1 MKQPINY
8 GRIVR
13 DPKFLMFILLVLVNL
28 FFALSSPS
36 FFSLENY
43 FNMLKQSAMIIIVAS
58 AATILMMTGNFDL
71 SVGSNLALTGV
82 IYILLLTTGMALL
95 PAALI
100 AILCGSVVGLVNGF
114 LVAKIEFPPFI
125 ATLGMMYV
133 ARGLALILAN
143 GSPVRGEKVPV
154 AVTTLA
160 RGDFLG
166 VPIPVYFMVFFVLVF
181 IVVEKR
187 SLFAKYAMTIGG
199 NKNAAFYSG
208 IGVGRIIFVNYAI
221 VGVLAAFSGVLTAS
235 RLAAGDP
242 RISVGFE
249 FDVILAILLGGTSLQ
264 GGKGSVVGTLIGAL
278 IVAVLGNGLD
288 MMNILTFWQ
297 SILKGVIFVFA
308 IVINEK
314 VLKNIGKNKLAAV
327 SSAPSMPL

>member
-1 MKQPINY
+1 MLLI
-8 GRIVR
+8 
-13 DPKFLMFILLVLVNL
+13 LVLLNV
-28 FFALSSPS
+28 FFAFNS
-36 FFSLENY
+36 ENY
-43 FNMLKQSAMIIIVAS
+43 FSVENIFNMLKQSAMVIIVAS

-71 SVGSNLALTGV
+71 STGSNLALTGV
-82 IYILLLTTGMALL
+82 IYTLLLTTGMPLL
-95 PAALI
+95 PAAII
-100 AILCGSVVGLVNGF
+100 AILCGSLVGVINGA

-125 ATLGMMYV
+125 ATLGTMYI

-143 GSPVRGEKVPV
+143 GTPVRGEKVPLN
-154 AVTTLA
+154 VTTLS
-160 RGDFLG
+160 RGYFLG
-166 VPIPVYFMVFFVLVF
+166 VPIPVYFMLFFVLLF
-181 IVVEKR
+181 TLVERKA
-187 SLFAKYAMTIGG
+187 LFGKYSMTIGG

-208 IGVGRIIFVNYAI
+208 IGVGKIVFWNYVI
-221 VGVLAAFSGVLTAS
+221 VGVLAAFSGLLTSS

-242 RISVGFE
+242 RIGVGFE
-249 FDVILAILLGGTSLQ
+249 FDVILGGTSLQ

-314 VLKNIGKNKLAAV
+314 VLKNIGKGKLLPVAG
-327 SSAPSMPL
+327 